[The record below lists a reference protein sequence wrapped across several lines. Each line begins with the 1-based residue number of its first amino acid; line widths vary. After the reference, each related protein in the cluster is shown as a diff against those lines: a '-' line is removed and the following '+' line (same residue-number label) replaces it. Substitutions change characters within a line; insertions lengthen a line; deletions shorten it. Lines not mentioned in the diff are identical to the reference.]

1 MVIKI
6 TSMKKEIKLL
16 IISLLMVSSCNVD
29 KEIYLITDKDD
40 AYITEVQLYANDNR
54 NVVLQ
59 CDIEEDSGI
68 INLLVKN
75 GTNINYLKPRCSL
88 SPESTILPKMGI
100 WTDFSEPIEYTV
112 FSGSKKVTKK
122 YIIYITEQK

>member
-68 INLLVKN
+68 INLLVK
-75 GTNINYLKPRCSL
+75 LK
-88 SPESTILPKMGI
+88 
-100 WTDFSEPIEYTV
+100 
-112 FSGSKKVTKK
+112 
-122 YIIYITEQK
+122 

>member
-68 INLLVKN
+68 INLKATMFL
-75 GTNINYLKPRCSL
+75 
-88 SPESTILPKMGI
+88 
-100 WTDFSEPIEYTV
+100 
-112 FSGSKKVTKK
+112 
-122 YIIYITEQK
+122 IT